1 MEDVK
6 GKKVKKLPKLN
17 DYKDFSIYIG
27 GLKWRVKFVR
37 ELSIPNNN
45 NEPILLNGLS
55 DPDHLEIKLHT
66 NMIPEVILVT
76 FWHEVNHSALS
87 NISSTGNLDEEHVVE
102 IIARAQ
108 CEIFRQR
115 KHLPAWIF
123 EG

>member
-1 MEDVK
+1 MEETK

-17 DYKDFSIYIG
+17 DYKDFNIYIG
-27 GLKWRVKFVR
+27 GLKWRVKFVK
-37 ELSIPNNN
+37 ELSILDKN
-45 NEPILLNGLS
+45 NELILLNGLS
-55 DPDHLEIKLHT
+55 HADRLEIKIHK
-66 NMIPEVILVT
+66 NMIPEIILVT

-87 NISSTGNLDEEHVVE
+87 NISNTGNLDEEHVVE

-108 CEIFRQR
+108 CEIFSQR